1 MEKLGNYILGRW
13 VTGDGDGQPLYNAV
27 NSEIIAAATTKGLDF
42 GSILE
47 YARKKGNANLRKMS
61 FHERGRM
68 LRSLAL
74 YLTEQKEEFYQ
85 ISYLTGATRTD
96 SWIDIEGGFG
106 NLFSYA
112 SLRRKF
118 PDLPYCTDGNPV
130 NLSKGNSFMAQH
142 ILVPREGT
150 AIS

>member
-1 MEKLGNYILGRW
+1 MEKLGNYILGNW

-27 NSEIIAAATTKGLDF
+27 TGDPVAIASTKGLDF
-42 GSILE
+42 ADVLD

-61 FHERGRM
+61 FQERGRM

-74 YLTEQKEEFYQ
+74 YLNERKEEFYT
-85 ISYLTGATRTD
+85 ISYLTGATRAD

-118 PDLPYCTDGNPV
+118 PTFLIALMG
-130 NLSKGNSFMAQH
+130 KH
-142 ILVPREGT
+142 
-150 AIS
+150 